1 MEPVRVRA
9 TMRGEAVYYEL
20 FDVGARIHLD
30 RISRILDEFPV
41 LVDVERQKAAPK
53 YLAFPKPLVVKFPAQ
68 VVETNVGSVPVAL
81 TAKVFDLGA
90 ISYAVRVPFEV
101 GAIMDLLDYDQLT
114 IRLDGA
120 MVPVAEWVSKFHRR
134 IEENLRPAF
143 YEEYHIPSQPEPYT
157 VYCIVEHEEPAQAI
171 WAGQRPQIAALLA
184 GEARAENLSA
194 KEVEDGLRRWYS
206 YYKSD
211 LIVVDWDSALLIEP
225 SGKYEDVLFV
235 LELANLQL
243 LELRVYDAYLDRILD
258 KAYDDLERLFKR
270 GGVWQ
275 TVQPVLKEL
284 SEARIELTEVA
295 DEVHNIGKFFGD
307 WYLAKIYEA
316 SKERFY
322 LDEWEKT
329 VTEKLRTLNDLY
341 QMASHET
348 TNRRLILLELLIVLL
363 FVVDLVALYVSK

>member
-9 TMRGEAVYYEL
+9 TMRGEAIYYEL

-53 YLAFPKPLVVKFPAQ
+53 YLAFPKPLVVTFPVQ
-68 VVETNVGSVPVAL
+68 ILETNVGSVAATL
-81 TAKVFDLGA
+81 SAKVFDLGA
-90 ISYAVRVPFEV
+90 ISYAVRVPFQV
-101 GAIMDLLDYDQLT
+101 GAIMDLLAYDQLT
-114 IRLDGA
+114 VRLDGA
-120 MVPVAEWVSKFHRR
+120 LVPVAAWVSKIHRR

-157 VYCIVEHEEPAQAI
+157 VYCIVDHEETAQAI

-184 GEARAENLSA
+184 GETKAESLSV

-211 LIVVDWDSALLIEP
+211 LIVVDWDSALLVEP

-270 GGVWQ
+270 GGVWR

-295 DEVHNIGKFFGD
+295 DEINNIGKFFGD

-322 LDEWEKT
+322 LQEWEET
-329 VTEKLRTLNDLY
+329 VNEKLDTLDDLY

-363 FVVDLVALYVSK
+363 FVVDLVALYLSK